1 MIIKVDRPIFEYLID
16 DPTQVRYGSENIQE
30 WISEYR
36 DPTYKVIMVQDYG
49 FRELP
54 EPKENQ
60 ILYKYID
67 NKTDRLPITP
77 NYKNAVVKLNSF
89 DKNT

>member
-16 DPTQVRYGSENIQE
+16 DPTQVRYGNENIQE

-36 DPTYKVIMVQDYG
+36 DPNYKVIMVQDYG

-60 ILYKYID
+60 ILYKYTD
-67 NKTDRLPITP
+67 NRGYLLSITS
-77 NYKNAVVKLNSF
+77 NN
-89 DKNT
+89 